1 MKTDVIIATILAI
14 VRISSAIIQSVLVC
28 QINGSHVDVVFV
40 NVTKN
45 RSNIQIGDKMPDQV
59 KTDVEILKRDME
71 LLAGLAEKFDDAIE
85 RLADISTSVDKMLA
99 VHEMRLQNQEQQ
111 REIIHQRISD
121 MKKEMTDE
129 FRLLRDENRKQHSET
144 NERLAKLERW
154 RWFVVGV
161 ATVIG
166 FLVAQMP
173 VLSKLFQ

>member
-1 MKTDVIIATILAI
+1 
-14 VRISSAIIQSVLVC
+14 VLVC
-28 QINGSHVDVVFV
+28 QINGNHADVVFV
-40 NVTKN
+40 NVTKKN

-129 FRLLRDENRKQHSET
+129 FRLLRDENRQQHSET

-173 VLSKLFQ
+173 DLSKLFQ